1 MKTFGIII
9 KIIVALAAIAGAIY
23 LAATYGERVV
33 AWARKFL
40 SRKRNRNIE
49 YEYDYDCEEEEV
61 DTDDFTAPDADDV
74 VAAETDFE
82 G

>member
-9 KIIVALAAIAGAIY
+9 KIVVALAAIAGAIY

-49 YEYDYDCEEEEV
+49 YEYDYDCEEEEDGV
-61 DTDDFTAPDADDV
+61 DFTATDADDV
-74 VAAETDFE
+74 VAAEADFE

>member
-9 KIIVALAAIAGAIY
+9 KIVVALAAIAGAIY

-33 AWARKFL
+33 AWARKML
-40 SRKRNRNIE
+40 TRKRNRNID
-49 YEYDYDCEEEEV
+49 YEYDYDCEEEEGAEFAV
-61 DTDDFTAPDADDV
+61 PDADDV
-74 VAAETDFE
+74 VASETDFE

>member
-9 KIIVALAAIAGAIY
+9 KIVVALAAIAGAIY

-33 AWARKFL
+33 AWARKML
-40 SRKRNRNIE
+40 TRKRNRNID
-49 YEYDYDCEEEEV
+49 YEYDYDCEEEEEA
-61 DTDDFTAPDADDV
+61 DFAATAADDV
-74 VAAETDFE
+74 VASETDFE